1 MSLSQNPSCSLYFV
15 AVLAVV
21 AQIIIWNSVSLFQPN
36 SKKEVIS
43 SLFLLTLLCL
53 PFSIFFNFS
62 IIQLLWD
69 VFIWSHSI
77 HPYSITPTDPLIA
90 KAQSALL
97 FDYLPNKFEVT
108 TTPVPLLIG
117 LKPIF
122 FLYKKIGLFG
132 TLFSSKILLA
142 LIFAFF
148 IDFTIPNKFKYFWL
162 FNPII
167 WVFAISQADFTLLG
181 FLSFGFGLYFYRQ
194 FEFQN
199 AFFIWG
205 LTALFGFEYVLLI
218 LFITSLEKKYNYLMY
233 SIISSIIWVI
243 LIWDNQAIYSY
254 FFISSEQQS
263 LLYQFFPSLKEYNFY
278 LSILLYFTLGTIT
291 IVSGLLLSQSDSN
304 DIKKNN
310 NSYFEWL
317 RTKRNNLFLFS
328 SILLIL
334 FIQNSFNYTLIW
346 SFFAAIS
353 ASQFY
358 YLEHFNFNNN

>member
-1 MSLSQNPSCSLYFV
+1 MLSCCNYRLLFHHHGSRSLHIWHKISAEYVLKNLRLFSEYLCREYSDHWLCLCMTGKKCKAWKTKNIFSW
-15 AVLAVV
+15 AIRCAKKFCEVLARK
-21 AQIIIWNSVSLFQPN
+21 LFN
-36 SKKEVIS
+36 
-43 SLFLLTLLCL
+43 
-53 PFSIFFNFS
+53 
-62 IIQLLWD
+62 
-69 VFIWSHSI
+69 
-77 HPYSITPTDPLIA
+77 
-90 KAQSALL
+90 
-97 FDYLPNKFEVT
+97 
-108 TTPVPLLIG
+108 
-117 LKPIF
+117 F